1 MNGTSDVI
9 LTLSS
14 TGGTTAKDV
23 GAGTTVLEV
32 VETIESCVF
41 VSVGVVG
48 LIGAI
53 IVVLVYTFR
62 HNPTPSEL
70 IITALR
76 LADHLAN

>member
-1 MNGTSDVI
+1 MNGTSDI
-9 LTLSS
+9 TITSS
-14 TGGTTAKDV
+14 TGGGANDDT
-23 GAGTTVLEV
+23 GAGATVLEV

-76 LADHLAN
+76 LVENFDH